1 MLATVVVDMGCS
13 LSQAGSVAGIASR
26 QAAHEAAVSGAAI
39 REKNRHLRAATLLPS
54 LPAATPQ
61 TRSGFGA

>member
-1 MLATVVVDMGCS
+1 
-13 LSQAGSVAGIASR
+13 VAGIASR

-39 REKNRHLRAATLLPS
+39 REKNRHLRAATLLPG